1 MSDNGFT
8 LPLKPLEPE
17 SISATVVDLIMNYL
31 LSGELKPGD
40 KLPTEHEFAKQLGV
54 GRNSIREAIKMLSS
68 IGVVK
73 VKRGAGT
80 FIAESMSS
88 SILNPLI
95 LNLVFEQGTSEEL
108 LELRF
113 LLDTGVAELVIEKA
127 SDQDIKRLE
136 DANQTFHE
144 ETLKEHH
151 DNPHVLRDFDLN
163 FHRLF
168 YELAGNSLLNKIAQ
182 AIYKLFFVSIEKTV
196 EADPVTAYNNHQRI
210 IEAMKQRDV
219 GLLRR
224 RMHESLSNY
233 LSHDIIDDIRHYA
246 ELRNILIPQNERI

>member
-1 MSDNGFT
+1 
-8 LPLKPLEPE
+8 
-17 SISATVVDLIMNYL
+17 MNYL
-31 LSGELKPGD
+31 LSGDLKPGD

-95 LNLVFEQGTSEEL
+95 LSLVFEQGASEEL

-113 LLDTGVAELVIEKA
+113 LLDEGVAELIIEKA

-136 DANQTFHE
+136 DANQHLSE
-144 ETLKEHH
+144 ESRKEHH
-151 DNPHVLRDFDLN
+151 DNLHALRDVDLN

-168 YELAGNSLLNKIAQ
+168 YDLVGNTLLNKIAQ
-182 AIYKLFFVSIEKTV
+182 AIYTLFFASIEETV
-196 EADPVTAYNNHQRI
+196 EADPATAYENHQKV

-219 GLLRR
+219 GLLRM
-224 RMHESLSNY
+224 RMRESLANY
-233 LSHDIIDDIRHYA
+233 ISHDIISEMKHYH
-246 ELRNILIPQNERI
+246 EEESSQ

>member
-1 MSDNGFT
+1 MNNPAFT
-8 LPLKPLEPE
+8 LSLKPLERD
-17 SISATVVDLIMNYL
+17 SISSVVMDQIVHYL

-40 KLPTEHEFAKQLGV
+40 KLPTEHEFAQQLGV

-68 IGVVK
+68 IGVIEI
-73 VKRGAGT
+73 KRGAGT

-95 LNLVFEQGTSEEL
+95 LSLVFEQGASNEL

-127 SDQDIKRLE
+127 SDEDITRLE
-136 DANQTFHE
+136 EANQKFHE
-144 ETLKEHH
+144 EALKDHRDEEHT
-151 DNPHVLRDFDLN
+151 LRDVDLN

-168 YELAGNSLLNKIAQ
+168 YELTGNTLLNKIAET
-182 AIYKLFFVSIEKTV
+182 IYTLFFASIEKTV
-196 EADPVTAYNNHQRI
+196 EADPVTAYHNHQMI

-224 RMHESLSNY
+224 RMRESLANY
-233 LSHDIIDDIRHYA
+233 GSHDIIHEMRHYH
-246 ELRNILIPQNERI
+246 EEVKTQG